1 MATHNETGKTGE
13 DLAATYLEQKGYNI
27 IERNWRSRR
36 NEVDVIAFKKDTLHF
51 VEVKTRTALDFALPE
66 AKVKGPKLLHL
77 KQAAEVYLQRNPKW
91 KWIQFDILSIIKK
104 DNGYTSYFLIED
116 VF

>member
-1 MATHNETGKTGE
+1 MQTHLETGKSGE
-13 DLAATYLEQKGYNI
+13 DLAAVYLENKGYQV

-36 NEVDVIAFKKDTLHF
+36 NEVDIIAVKKDTLHF
-51 VEVKTRTALDFALPE
+51 VEVKTRSSLDFATPE
-66 AKVKGPKLLHL
+66 SKVKGPKLKHL
-77 KQAAEVYLQRNPKW
+77 KEAAEVYLLLHPEW

-104 DNGYTSYFLIED
+104 DNGTTSYFLIED